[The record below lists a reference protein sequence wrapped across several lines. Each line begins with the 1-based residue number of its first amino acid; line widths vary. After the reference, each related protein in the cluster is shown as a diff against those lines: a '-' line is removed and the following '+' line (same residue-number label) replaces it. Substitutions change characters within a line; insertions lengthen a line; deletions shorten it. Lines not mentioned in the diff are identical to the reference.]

1 MDADTDRGLC
11 WRPWKCPGEKVADVR
26 GQREDAAGGVIK
38 EGVVQV
44 DSEGSGGS
52 AGRGG
57 QC

>member
-1 MDADTDRGLC
+1 MQGATGGLT
-11 WRPWKCPGEKVADVR
+11 
-26 GQREDAAGGVIK
+26 K

-44 DSEGSGGS
+44 DCEGSGGS